1 MKKELS
7 KAIEEKI
14 ANKID
19 FDSISLSKKNYPDS
33 EILMYDETIINNFR

>member
-14 ANKID
+14 AKGID
-19 FDSISLSKKNYPDS
+19 FNSVSLSENDYPDS